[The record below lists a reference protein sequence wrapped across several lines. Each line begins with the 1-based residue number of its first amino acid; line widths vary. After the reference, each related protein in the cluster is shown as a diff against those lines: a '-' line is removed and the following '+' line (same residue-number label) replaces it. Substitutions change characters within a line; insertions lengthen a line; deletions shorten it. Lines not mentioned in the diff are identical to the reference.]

1 MAETQCPMPNAD
13 SQSESQC
20 RANSN
25 TKNPWDITPKER
37 AIFSII
43 VMTGAFMAILDTTVV
58 DVIVPK
64 LTGPLATD
72 MYGVQWIITSYMVAA
87 AIALLITEW
96 LIKRF
101 GAKRVFLG
109 GVALFTTASLMCGLS
124 SALEQI
130 IIFRVI
136 QGVGEALIMV
146 TSHIM
151 IFSYF
156 PPEKQGLAMG
166 IYGLGVSFAPAL
178 GPTIGGYLTEYYN
191 WRMVFFINVPVGVLL
206 LIAGLIYLPRE
217 RFFGSLR
224 FNFISFA
231 FLAIGT
237 IALLIMLSRGQELG
251 WFHSIEIGVLLLVSL
266 IGFLLYALSE
276 LWSKHRLID
285 FTLFKNPLFANGM
298 MIYFFILGFSMY
310 QYFYLLP
317 VYYEHIKML
326 PTLDAGIAVFAF
338 AVFIGLFSPLAGIL
352 ADKIGAKRTVA
363 IAAAFYVVTSILFL
377 PRLNYYTPLHQAML
391 LTIPFGIG
399 MGLFF
404 APVTVMVLQNAPGHK
419 GELAIVLMD
428 YFRFVGGSFGTALAT
443 NNMEYFKNLQFLRME
458 ELQNTEYLGWFLD
471 KMHQSLGLPLEQIK
485 AIFGNYEAF
494 MSYNYGFYNTFMH
507 AGYWGIFGSLFV
519 VLLFVNF
526 RKNPQKERP

>member
-1 MAETQCPMPNAD
+1 MALPAEDTTL
-13 SQSESQC
+13 QSG
-20 RANSN
+20 
-25 TKNPWDITPKER
+25 KKPWEITPGER

-87 AIALLITEW
+87 AIALLITEY

-101 GAKRVFLG
+101 GAKAVFLG
-109 GVALFTTASLMCGLS
+109 GVALFTAASFFCGLS
-124 SALEQI
+124 DSLEEI
-130 IIFRVI
+130 IIFRII

-166 IYGLGVSFAPAL
+166 IFGLGVSFAPAL

-191 WRMVFFINVPVGVLL
+191 WRMVFFVNVPVGLL
-206 LIAGLIYLPRE
+206 LVLAGLIYLPKE
-217 RFFGSLR
+217 SMFQKLR
-224 FNFISFA
+224 FNFVSFILLSFA
-231 FLAIGT
+231 T
-237 IALLIMLSRGQELG
+237 ISLLVMLSRGQQLG
-251 WFHSIEIGVLLLVSL
+251 WFNSIEIGVLFFCTL
-266 IGFLLYALSE
+266 IGFALYALSE
-276 LWSKHRLID
+276 INAKDKLID
-285 FTLFKNPLFANGM
+285 FSLFKNPVFANGM

-338 AVFIGLFSPLAGIL
+338 AVFIGLFSPLAGML
-352 ADKIGAKRTVA
+352 ADKIGAKKTVA
-363 IAAAFYVVTSILFL
+363 IAAFFYVTTSILFL
-377 PRLNYYTPLHQAML
+377 PTLNYYTPLHQAMA

-404 APVTVMVLQNAPGHK
+404 APVTVMVLQSAPAHK

-443 NNMEYFKNLQFLRME
+443 NNMEYFKNLHFLRME
-458 ELQNTEYLGWFLD
+458 ELQNVEYLSYFLQ
-471 KMHQSLGLPLEQIK
+471 KMQESLGITMAQVK

-507 AGYWGIFGSLFV
+507 AGYWGILGSVFV
-519 VLLFVNF
+519 LLLFV
-526 RKNPQKERP
+526 KNPFGIKRR

>member
-1 MAETQCPMPNAD
+1 MAEPQGDVITPEA
-13 SQSESQC
+13 
-20 RANSN
+20 
-25 TKNPWDITPKER
+25 KHPWDITSKER

-64 LTGPLATD
+64 LTGPLSTD

-87 AIALLITEW
+87 AIALLITEY

-101 GAKRVFLG
+101 GSKAIFLAG
-109 GVALFTTASLMCGLS
+109 IALFTTASLLCGLS
-124 SALEQI
+124 STLEEI

-136 QGVGEALIMV
+136 QGLGEALIMV

-156 PPEKQGLAMG
+156 PPDKKGLAMG

-191 WRMVFFINVPVGVLL
+191 WRMVFFINVPIGLL
-206 LIAGLIYLPRE
+206 LVIAGVIYLPKDRLLE
-217 RFFGSLR
+217 KMR
-224 FNFISFA
+224 FNFVSFLL
-231 FLAIGT
+231 LALAT
-237 IALLIMLSRGQELG
+237 VSLLIMLSRGQQMG
-251 WFHSIEIGVLLLVSL
+251 WFNSSL
-266 IGFLLYALSE
+266 IGLLLFVCLIAFLLYALSE
-276 LWSKHRLID
+276 IWSKHKLID
-285 FTLFKNPLFANGM
+285 FTLFKNPTFANGI

-338 AVFIGLFSPLAGIL
+338 AVFIGFFSPIAGML
-352 ADKIGAKRTVA
+352 ADKIGAKRTVL
-363 IAAAFYVVTSILFL
+363 IASLFYVTTSIAFL
-377 PRLNYYTPLHQAML
+377 PSLNYYTPMTQAML

-404 APVTVMVLQNAPGHK
+404 APVTVMVLQSAPAEK

-443 NNMEYFKNLQFLRME
+443 NNMEYFKNLHFLRME
-458 ELQNTEYLGWFLD
+458 ELQNITYLQNYLSSIEE
-471 KMHQSLGLPLEQIK
+471 QLGVKADQVK
-485 AIFGNYEAF
+485 AIFMNYESF

-507 AGYWGIFGSLFV
+507 AGYWGVLGSVFV
-519 VLLFVNF
+519 LLLFVKLKPL
-526 RKNPQKERP
+526 RKNNSQEKR

>member
-1 MAETQCPMPNAD
+1 MAEAKCPMPNAD
-13 SQSESQC
+13 SRSESQC
-20 RANSN
+20 HVQ
-25 TKNPWDITPKER
+25 KNPWDITPKER

-87 AIALLITEW
+87 AIALLITEY

-101 GAKRVFLG
+101 GAKGVFLA
-109 GVALFTTASLMCGLS
+109 GVGLFAAASLACGLS
-124 SALEQI
+124 STLAEI
-130 IIFRVI
+130 VIFRVI
-136 QGVGEALIMV
+136 QGTGEALIMV

-166 IYGLGVSFAPAL
+166 LYGLGVSFAPAL

-191 WRMVFFINVPVGVLL
+191 WRMVFFINVPVGALL
-206 LIAGLIYLPRE
+206 LVAGIVFLPKE
-217 RFFGSLR
+217 RFFEKLR
-224 FNFISFA
+224 FNFVSFLLLSVA
-231 FLAIGT
+231 T
-237 IALLIMLSRGQELG
+237 VALLVMLSRGQQYG
-251 WFHSIEIGVLLLVSL
+251 WFNSSMIGLLLLVSVV
-266 IGFLLYALSE
+266 GFLLYALSE
-276 LWSKHRLID
+276 MWSKYRLID
-285 FTLFKNPLFANGM
+285 FSLFRNPLFANGM

-317 VYYEHIKML
+317 VYYEHVKQL
-326 PTLDAGIAVFAF
+326 PTLEAGIAVFAF
-338 AVFIGLFSPLAGIL
+338 AVFIGIFSPLAGML
-352 ADKIGAKRTVA
+352 SDRIGAKRTVA
-363 IAAAFYVVTSILFL
+363 LATLVYLLASFWLL

-391 LTIPFGIG
+391 LTVPFGIG

-443 NNMEYFKNLQFLRME
+443 NNMEYFKNLHFLRME
-458 ELQNTEYLGWFLD
+458 ELQNVEYLDWFLH
-471 KMHQSLGLPLEQIK
+471 KLQALSGMTMEQVRVL
-485 AIFGNYEAF
+485 FGNYETF
-494 MSYNYGFYNTFMH
+494 MGYNYGFYNTFMH
-507 AGYWGIFGSLFV
+507 AAYWGLVGSLFV
-519 VLLFVNF
+519 LLLFTGRSRIN
-526 RKNPQKERP
+526 KGEGS

>member
-1 MAETQCPMPNAD
+1 MAFAAGD
-13 SQSESQC
+13 DISE
-20 RANSN
+20 ND
-25 TKNPWDITPKER
+25 KKPWDITPKER

-43 VMTGAFMAILDTTVV
+43 VMAGAFMAILDTTVV
-58 DVIVPK
+58 DIIVPK

-87 AIALLITEW
+87 AIALLVTEY
-96 LIKRF
+96 LIKRY
-101 GAKRVFLG
+101 GSKTVFILG
-109 GVALFTTASLMCGLS
+109 VLLFTVASLFCGM
-124 SALEQI
+124 ADTLEHMI
-130 IIFRVI
+130 LFRVI

-156 PPEKQGLAMG
+156 PPHKQGLAMG
-166 IYGLGVSFAPAL
+166 LFGLGVSFAPAL

-191 WRMVFFINVPVGVLL
+191 WRMVFFINVPVGLL
-206 LIAGLIYLPRE
+206 LIVSGIVYLPKD
-217 RFFGSLR
+217 RFFEKLK
-224 FNFISFA
+224 FNFVSFILISFA
-231 FLAIGT
+231 T
-237 IALLIMLSRGQELG
+237 VSLLIMLSKGQQLG
-251 WFHSIEIGVLLLVSL
+251 WFNDSFIGLLLL
-266 IGFLLYALSE
+266 CTIIGFLLYGLSE
-276 LWSKHRLID
+276 MWSRHKLVD
-285 FTLFKNPLFANGM
+285 FTLFKNPLFSNGM

-338 AVFIGLFSPLAGIL
+338 AVFIGLFSPLAGML
-352 ADKIGAKRTVA
+352 SDKIGAKRTVL
-363 IAAAFYVVTSILFL
+363 IASLFYVATSLAFL
-377 PRLNYYTPLHQAML
+377 PSLNYYTPLVQAML

-404 APVTVMVLQNAPGHK
+404 APVTVMVLQNAPKNK

-443 NNMEYFKNLQFLRME
+443 NNMEYFKNLHFLRME
-458 ELQNTEYLGWFLD
+458 ELQNSEYLAGYLSRLSETL
-471 KMHQSLGLPLEQIK
+471 HLPMENIK
-485 AIFGNYEAF
+485 AIFANYEAF

-507 AGYWGIFGSLFV
+507 AGYWGVLGSIFVL
-519 VLLFVNF
+519 LLFVKF
-526 RKNPQKERP
+526 PFAKESK